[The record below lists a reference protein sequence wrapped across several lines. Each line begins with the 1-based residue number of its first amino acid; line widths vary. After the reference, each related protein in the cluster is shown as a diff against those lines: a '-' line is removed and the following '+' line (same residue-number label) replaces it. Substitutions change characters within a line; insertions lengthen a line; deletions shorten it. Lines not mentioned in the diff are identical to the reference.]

1 MHFEKP
7 TYIFKTQMLFIFWE
21 FLVELLQRS
30 ALAVH
35 IFQNIDFALRQAAL
49 TQVLIL
55 FFLPSQVGYWL
66 ATFAGDCHINRC
78 LASGVSVLPG
88 AAPKATEG
96 THYASASLGP
106 GLGRTSIVSS
116 SSHWH
121 G

>member
-1 MHFEKP
+1 
-7 TYIFKTQMLFIFWE
+7 MLFVFWE

-35 IFQNIDFALRQAAL
+35 VFQNIDFALRQTTL

-55 FFLPSQVGYWL
+55 FLLPSQISYRL
-66 ATFAGDCHINRC
+66 ATFAGDSHIDWC
-78 LASGVSVLPG
+78 LASSVSVLPG
-88 AAPKATEG
+88 AAPKAAEG
-96 THYASASLGP
+96 THYASASLAP
-106 GLGRTSIVSS
+106 RLRRTSIVSS